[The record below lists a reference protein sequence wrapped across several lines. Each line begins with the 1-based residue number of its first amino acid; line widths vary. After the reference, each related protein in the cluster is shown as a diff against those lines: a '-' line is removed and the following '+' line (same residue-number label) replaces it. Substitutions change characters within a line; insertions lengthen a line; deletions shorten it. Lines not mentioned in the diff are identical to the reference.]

1 MTEDD
6 ILHVTLQKRDKGQ
19 TWSSPIL
26 GQGQLDPYASDLEQK
41 RLMLQ
46 RFQEEV
52 IWLSSTE
59 IYVSYVAFSYHLGI
73 PAVASVEVFTR
84 FLLPSCSF
92 MLIHWRVNCY
102 LLFFT
107 VLLLVDSLCP
117 SWWASHSHE
126 LFDPFYT
133 LMFNLW
139 IAFLVDR
146 FLGLIYIWWFSLK
159 WLPCGLGS

>member
-1 MTEDD
+1 M
-6 ILHVTLQKRDKGQ
+6 V
-19 TWSSPIL
+19 
-26 GQGQLDPYASDLEQK
+26 
-41 RLMLQ
+41 
-46 RFQEEV
+46 
-52 IWLSSTE
+52 
-59 IYVSYVAFSYHLGI
+59 FSYIGPRTVGSICQWSWTEKAH
-73 PAVASVEVFTR
+73 ASKVPR
-84 FLLPSCSF
+84 RGNMIKLYWNLCLICCILLSF
-92 MLIHWRVNCY
+92 RNTCGCFCWSVHPISTSKLFIHVDSLKSK
-102 LLFFT
+102 LLLAFFT

-126 LFDPFYT
+126 LFDPFYP